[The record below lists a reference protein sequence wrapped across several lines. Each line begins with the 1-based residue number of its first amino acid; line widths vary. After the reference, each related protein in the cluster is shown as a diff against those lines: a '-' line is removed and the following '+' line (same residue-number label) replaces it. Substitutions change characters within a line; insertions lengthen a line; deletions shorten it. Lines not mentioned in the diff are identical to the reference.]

1 MKPKTSLRFP
11 ARRVAPATLA
21 LALAAL
27 GVLMPGDSALAQNS
41 GDLEVKLAAQRV
53 SSSPGGKE
61 TLQAAE
67 RAFPGDIIQYDATY
81 QNLGGKAITNLEP
94 TLPIPA
100 GMHYLPDTARPVP
113 AQASLDGRT
122 FAPIPLKR
130 KVTLPTGEVKEQE
143 VPATEYRAL
152 RWNLGEMAPG
162 ARTTL
167 IARTRIGATTP

>member
-1 MKPKTSLRFP
+1 M
-11 ARRVAPATLA
+11 APATLA
-21 LALAAL
+21 IAL
-27 GVLMPGDSALAQNS
+27 GTLAVLMLGGSALAQNS
-41 GDLEVKLAAQRV
+41 GDLDVKLAAQRV

-100 GMHYLPDTARPVP
+100 GMNYLPDTAKPAP
-113 AQASLDGRT
+113 AQASLDGRN

-167 IARTRIGATTP
+167 IARTRIAPTLP

>member
-1 MKPKTSLRFP
+1 MKTKTSFRSSN
-11 ARRVAPATLA
+11 RRMSPATAA
-21 LALAAL
+21 LALGACCLLVL
-27 GVLMPGDSALAQNS
+27 GGSAQAQNG
-41 GDLEVKLAAQRV
+41 GDLDVKLAAQRV
-53 SSSPGGKE
+53 SASPGGKE
-61 TLQAAE
+61 TLHVAE